1 MSNISDMVLK
11 KEAAWKDE
19 DYRNAA
25 MNIALPVGGA
35 AAGYGLTNALVDDAS
50 TGMKI
55 GGAGLG
61 AAAALITSLYL
72 QNMDKGTVPADA
84 PPVKPSEKAEQ
95 ELKDVASD
103 WSPRGAIGLGLGIG
117 AGGVGTYGAYRGL
130 KGMAKTLSKDFGT
143 VSENAGVKAGQGISK
158 LIGSGAEATGKG
170 TSVAAKGV
178 AQGVEAANDWLGQKL
193 YGGPV
198 KKITDAVRDSN
209 AETWKLRDII
219 KLIKKVKKV
228 AP

>member
-1 MSNISDMVLK
+1 
-11 KEAAWKDE
+11 
-19 DYRNAA
+19 
-25 MNIALPVGGA
+25 MNVVLPVGGA

-95 ELKDVASD
+95 ELKDVAGG
-103 WSPRGAIGLGLGIG
+103 WTAGEGLATVAGGLGLAGTGYLGLKGLQG
-117 AGGVGTYGAYRGL
+117 AGGRVKDLGAKLSDAAVSAG
-130 KGMAKTLSKDFGT
+130 AKTFDKA
-143 VSENAGVKAGQGISK
+143 VEGVPWVFNT
-158 LIGSGAEATGKG
+158 ATGLNNAR
-170 TSVAAKGV
+170 SVGEIGKEVSGFTEE
-178 AQGVEAANDWLGQKL
+178 GF
-193 YGGPV
+193 
-198 KKITDAVRDSN
+198 R
-209 AETWKLRDII
+209 LRDII

-228 AP
+228 KK

>member
-72 QNMDKGTVPADA
+72 QNMDKGTVPADV

-103 WSPRGAIGLGLGIG
+103 WSPRGAMGTALGVG
-117 AGGVGTYGAYRGL
+117 AAGTAGALGTYGAYKGIKGAL
-130 KGMAKTLSKDFGT
+130 KGVGS
-143 VSENAGVKAGQGISK
+143 VIERAGNKAGQGATT
-158 LIGSGAEATGKG
+158 LIGKG
-170 TSVAAKGV
+170 TTIAGKGISDTAKTAYDAISGKSVKDALDATRAAGKETTEGIWNLKG
-178 AQGVEAANDWLGQKL
+178 LL
-193 YGGPV
+193 
-198 KKITDAVRDSN
+198 
-209 AETWKLRDII
+209 